1 MAAAAWGA
9 DDFESGLRDVLGHV
23 DDVLDQ
29 VRDRLRAAAGDLRAG
44 GSCGRTGGSRGWG
57 EASGWLFGS
66 RPGGEGFG
74 GPRDQGSED
83 PRGRGFGGPRGGP
96 FAGPKGRGHWG
107 GGFGGPWGGWWPG
120 PPGSPGQ
127 GRGSKASRGDV
138 RAAILALLQ
147 EGPRNGYQ
155 IMSEI
160 EERSGG
166 AWRPSPG
173 AVYPALQQL
182 ADEGLISGEEA
193 EGRRTFTLTDAGRE
207 HIREHPERARGA
219 WESAVQQE
227 AWEVPGL
234 FAEAA
239 RLGGGIVQIAHAGT
253 HEQVLAAERLL
264 ERTRRELYRI
274 LAEDDAEPAEQ
285 DEPDQPD
292 LQDRHDEPGGQDE
305 PDQTHNG

>member
-9 DDFESGLRDVLGHV
+9 EEFEAGLGDVFGCV
-23 DDVLDQ
+23 NEALDQ
-29 VRDRLRAAAGDLRAG
+29 VRNSLRSTVGDWTEAA
-44 GSCGRTGGSRGWG
+44 RGK
-57 EASGWLFGS
+57 
-66 RPGGEGFG
+66 GFG
-74 GPRDQGSED
+74 GPG
-83 PRGRGFGGPRGGP
+83 PGPGPRG
-96 FAGPKGRGHWG
+96 KDKGHWG
-107 GGFGGPWGGWWPG
+107 GGFGGSWGGWWPG
-120 PPGSPGQ
+120 PSGPPGPPGP
-127 GRGSKASRGDV
+127 GRGPKASRGDV

-182 ADEGLISGEEA
+182 ADEGLISGEES
-193 EGRRTFTLTDAGRE
+193 EGRRTFTLTEAGRE
-207 HIREHPERARGA
+207 YIREHPERARGA
-219 WESAVQQE
+219 WESAAQQE

-253 HEQVLAAERLL
+253 HEQVLAAEQLL
-264 ERTRRELYRI
+264 ERTRREIYRI
-274 LAEDDAEPAEQ
+274 LAEDDGEPDEQ
-285 DEPDQPD
+285 DS
-292 LQDRHDEPGGQDE
+292 
-305 PDQTHNG
+305 

>member
-1 MAAAAWGA
+1 MMAAAAWGA
-9 DDFESGLRDVLGHV
+9 DDFEAGLREVLGCV
-23 DDVLDQ
+23 DEALDQ
-29 VRDRLRAAAGDLRAG
+29 VRHGLRSAAGGLRAG
-44 GSCGRTGGSRGWG
+44 S
-57 EASGWLFGS
+57 
-66 RPGGEGFG
+66 
-74 GPRDQGSED
+74 
-83 PRGRGFGGPRGGP
+83 RGRGFGGP
-96 FAGPKGRGHWG
+96 KGRGPWG
-107 GGFGGPWGGWWPG
+107 GGPWGGGPWGGGPWGGWWPG
-120 PPGSPGQ
+120 PPGPPGPA
-127 GRGSKASRGDV
+127 RGPKAGRGDV

-182 ADEGLISGEEA
+182 ADEGLVSGEEA

-207 HIREHPERARGA
+207 YIREHPERARGA
-219 WESAVQQE
+219 WESAAQQE

-264 ERTRRELYRI
+264 ERTRRELYSI
-274 LAEDDAEPAEQ
+274 LAEDDAEPGEEQ
-285 DEPDQPD
+285 DAQNEP
-292 LQDRHDEPGGQDE
+292 DEPGQQDS
-305 PDQTHNG
+305 